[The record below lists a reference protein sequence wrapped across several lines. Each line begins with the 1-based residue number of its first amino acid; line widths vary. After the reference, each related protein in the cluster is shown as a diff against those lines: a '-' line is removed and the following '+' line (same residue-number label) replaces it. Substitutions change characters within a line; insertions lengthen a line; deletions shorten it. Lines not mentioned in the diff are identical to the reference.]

1 MKIVTYPDP
10 VLMRKAAP
18 IEEIDNNICE
28 IAQKML
34 DTMYDACGIGLAAPQ
49 VGLSKRLV
57 VMDATGQK
65 TGERVFINPQ
75 IIEERGETVEEEGC
89 LSFPDVMGNVK
100 RSQYVTVTAYN
111 LEGKKLEIEAE
122 GLLSRVW
129 QHEIDHINGR
139 LFIEMMTPASRIAN
153 QQKIKEFELTYQNSS
168 AGVG

>member
-1 MKIVTYPDP
+1 MEIVTYPDP

-49 VGLSKRLV
+49 IGLSKRLV

-65 TGERVFINPQ
+65 TGERVFVNPQ

-111 LEGKKLEIEAE
+111 LEGKKFEIEAE

>member
-10 VLMRKAAP
+10 ILMRKAAP
-18 IEEIDNNICE
+18 IEEIDNKIYE

-49 VGLSKRLV
+49 IGLSKRLV

-75 IIEERGETVEEEGC
+75 ITEERGETIEEEGC
-89 LSFPDVMGNVK
+89 LSFPDVMGKVK
-100 RSQYVTVTAYN
+100 RSQYVTITAYN
-111 LEGKKLEIEAE
+111 LEGKKLEIEVE

-153 QQKIKEFELTYQNSS
+153 QQKIKEFELAYQNCS

>member
-57 VMDATGQK
+57 VLDATGQK

>member
-49 VGLSKRLV
+49 IGLSKRLV

-168 AGVG
+168 ASVG

>member
-57 VMDATGQK
+57 VLDATGQK

-89 LSFPDVMGNVK
+89 LSFPDVMGKVI

-111 LEGKKLEIEAE
+111 LEGKKLEIKAE

-153 QQKIKEFELTYQNSS
+153 QQKIKEFELAYQNSS
-168 AGVG
+168 ASVG

>member
-10 VLMRKAAP
+10 ILMRKAVP
-18 IEEIDNNICE
+18 IEEIDNKIYE

-49 VGLSKRLV
+49 IGLSKRLV

-89 LSFPDVMGNVK
+89 LSFPGVMGKVK
-100 RSQYVTVTAYN
+100 RSPYVTITAYN
-111 LEGKKLEIEAE
+111 LEGKKLEIKVE

-153 QQKIKEFELTYQNSS
+153 QQKIKEFELAYQNSS

>member
-49 VGLSKRLV
+49 IGLSKRLV
-57 VMDATGQK
+57 VLDATGQK

-89 LSFPDVMGNVK
+89 LSFPDVMGKVI

-111 LEGKKLEIEAE
+111 LEGKKLEIKAE

-153 QQKIKEFELTYQNSS
+153 QQKIKEFELAYQNSS

>member
-10 VLMRKAAP
+10 VLMRKATP
-18 IEEIDNNICE
+18 IEEIDNEICE

-57 VMDATGQK
+57 VLDATGQK

-111 LEGKKLEIEAE
+111 LEGKKLEIKAE

>member
-49 VGLSKRLV
+49 IGLSKRLV
-57 VMDATGQK
+57 VLDATGQK

-111 LEGKKLEIEAE
+111 LEGKKLEIKAE

-168 AGVG
+168 ASVG

>member
-49 VGLSKRLV
+49 IGLSKRLV

-111 LEGKKLEIEAE
+111 LEGKKLEIKAE

-168 AGVG
+168 ASVG

>member
-57 VMDATGQK
+57 VLDATGQK

-153 QQKIKEFELTYQNSS
+153 QQKIKEFELAYQNSS

>member
-10 VLMRKAAP
+10 ILMRKAAP
-18 IEEIDNNICE
+18 IEEIDNKIYE

-49 VGLSKRLV
+49 IGLSKRLV

-75 IIEERGETVEEEGC
+75 ITEERGETIEEEGC

-100 RSQYVTVTAYN
+100 RSQYVTITAYN
-111 LEGKKLEIEAE
+111 LEGKKLEIEVE

-153 QQKIKEFELTYQNSS
+153 NQKIKEFELAYQNSS

>member
-57 VMDATGQK
+57 VLDATGQK

-139 LFIEMMTPASRIAN
+139 LFIEMMTPASKIAN
-153 QQKIKEFELTYQNSS
+153 QQKIKEFELAYQNSS